1 MPRAK
6 PTPACSERK
15 SILRALFIHFLWG
28 QMLSPKAI
36 ISGTALIT
44 AEVWEQAKHRMEKWR
59 SLLSCGLH
67 QEPSQTSWNT
77 SPAVPLQ
84 LPCGHPKDSPTYL
97 SLLLT
102 ELVPADIMTGILQGW
117 QQETG
122 LEEAVP
128 MWPFQTSTQK
138 KRIQFFSC
146 CFFVF
151 AFFGPSLAF
160 RVKKR
165 NVVLEFL
172 LTFYH
177 QQSSKCQANRNV
189 ENAWETY
196 CPSCCWWCFYTGI

>member
-36 ISGTALIT
+36 ISGMALIT
-44 AEVWEQAKHRMEKWR
+44 AEAWEQAKHWMERWR

-84 LPCGHPKDSPTYL
+84 LPCGHPKYSPTYL

-102 ELVPADIMTGILQGW
+102 ELVPADIMTGRHFARMTARDRTW
-117 QQETG
+117 
-122 LEEAVP
+122 
-128 MWPFQTSTQK
+128 
-138 KRIQFFSC
+138 RSC
-146 CFFVF
+146 ANVTIPDIYTEKTNTVFLLLFLCFCFFW
-151 AFFGPSLAF
+151 S
-160 RVKKR
+160 
-165 NVVLEFL
+165 
-172 LTFYH
+172 
-177 QQSSKCQANRNV
+177 
-189 ENAWETY
+189 
-196 CPSCCWWCFYTGI
+196 